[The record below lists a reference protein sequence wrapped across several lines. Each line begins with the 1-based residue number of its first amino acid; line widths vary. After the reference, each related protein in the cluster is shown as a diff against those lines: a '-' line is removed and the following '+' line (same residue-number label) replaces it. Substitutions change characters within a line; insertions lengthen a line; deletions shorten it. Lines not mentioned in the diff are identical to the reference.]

1 MSKEKIILDARN
13 QGMRYAL
20 DIVEKSGIESLRDEI
35 SMRNIADVSVL
46 VPAREMQK
54 VKRDVTERTID
65 VVAALSVSVLLDMG
79 FAPDMAKQYYAAF
92 LRKTVEVV
100 TDPYRNMT
108 FVTDEIYK
116 KTGIDIKVRKGL
128 GK

>member
-100 TDPYRNMT
+100 TDPDRNMT
-108 FVTDEIYK
+108 FLTDEIYK

>member
-13 QGMRYAL
+13 KGMRYAL

-100 TDPYRNMT
+100 TDPDRNMT
-108 FVTDEIYK
+108 FLTDEIYK

>member
-35 SMRNIADVSVL
+35 SIRNIADVSVL

-100 TDPYRNMT
+100 TDPDRNMT
-108 FVTDEIYK
+108 FLTDEIYK